1 MAIIPNALILKK
13 LKKMNIKLKINSG
26 WSVMAQDGCKSLQ
39 VIWLIS
45 DENKFVIEWDN
56 GTVNT
61 YTEKE
66 IEENFKLIKPI

>member
-1 MAIIPNALILKK
+1 
-13 LKKMNIKLKINSG
+13 
-26 WSVMAQDGCKSLQ
+26 MAQDGCKSLQ

-66 IEENFKLIKPI
+66 IEENFKLIEPI